1 MKNINLNAHLYT
13 NESYQQY
20 FRRRIANILSKYCEH
35 QANECPGTIVD
46 IKQKQKLENK
56 KHLEELN
63 KKKENNNFIL
73 KNNIH
78 NQNLMIIDEDE
89 EEPAFTTEN
98 VVILKVT
105 FDERNR
111 TNVYFVVTKSTN
123 IGLLNKEV
131 TMEPNKIKYIMSAQ
145 IGPLSRILG
154 GIRIE
159 QLKLVEMRKTRTPY
173 SNKKLIITVSI
184 IGISFTLCCFI
195 ALLKLLR

>member
-1 MKNINLNAHLYT
+1 MRNINLNAYLYT

-46 IKQKQKLENK
+46 IKHKQKIANLRKQKINKINK
-56 KHLEELN
+56 KINLN
-63 KKKENNNFIL
+63 
-73 KNNIH
+73 
-78 NQNLMIIDEDE
+78 NQLIIDDE

-111 TNVYFVVTKSTN
+111 VNVYFVVTKNSDV
-123 IGLLNKEV
+123 ILLNKQV
-131 TMEPNKIKYIMSAQ
+131 TMEPNKIKYIMAAQ

-159 QLKLVEMRKTRTPY
+159 QIKLVEMRKMQLSY
-173 SNKKLIITVSI
+173 SNKTLIIIVSI
-184 IGISFTLCCFI
+184 IGISFILCCLI
-195 ALLKLLR
+195 ALIKLMRYVFKNFNLK